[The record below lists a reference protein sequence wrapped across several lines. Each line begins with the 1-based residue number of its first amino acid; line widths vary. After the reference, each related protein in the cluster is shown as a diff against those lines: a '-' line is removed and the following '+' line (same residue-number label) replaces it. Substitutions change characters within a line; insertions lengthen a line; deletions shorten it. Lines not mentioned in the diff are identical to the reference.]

1 MGNDRDHAIVVGIN
15 DYAELR
21 KLGGAINDARCFE
34 RWLLDPLGG
43 DVPKSNIELILS
55 DPAAPGV
62 TPTQQ
67 RVENAMLTHIRAY
80 RQTKTRQR
88 RLYVFMSGHGITSGY
103 GDTEGCRIM
112 MADASLD
119 AITRNIGIQSAGSL
133 LRATPI
139 FEEIVLFGDSCREL
153 ADDAFAKHSV
163 LTIERA
169 VADLTKEA
177 RNLDVPML
185 WGFACRSWRVVHEG
199 LLPACDGKSAQYP
212 RGRFTYALVCGLRR
226 ARGLDGAVTLE
237 TLEPYVTELVSRM
250 SSDNQE
256 PELMGSKK
264 IVLARPGPPPP
275 TRVFIALSD
284 PMLAF
289 ELRDGDRVV
298 HREPVP
304 AAPRVSVELALLEG
318 RYAVAVPGSS
328 EIAITVMGDEVHVE
342 L

>member
-1 MGNDRDHAIVVGIN
+1 VANDRDHAIVVGIN

-21 KLGGAINDARCFE
+21 KLGGAINDARCFQ

-43 DVPKSNIELILS
+43 DVPASNIELILS
-55 DPAAPGV
+55 DPAAPGT

-67 RVENAMLTHIRAY
+67 RVEGAMLKHIRAY
-80 RQTKTRQR
+80 RQTQTRQR
-88 RLYVFMSGHGITSGY
+88 RLYVFMSGHGILAGY

-119 AITRNIGIQSAGSL
+119 AITRNIGIQSAGNL

-153 ADDAFAKHSV
+153 TDDVFAKHSV

-169 VADLTKEA
+169 VADLVKEA
-177 RNLDVPML
+177 QHLEVPML
-185 WGFACRSWRVVHEG
+185 WGFACKNWRVVHEG
-199 LLPACDGKSAQYP
+199 LLPACDGKGARYR

-226 ARGLDGAVTLE
+226 AVGSDGAVTLE
-237 TLEPYVTELVSRM
+237 TLEPYVIELVSRIA
-250 SSDNQE
+250 DNQV

-264 IVLARPGPPPP
+264 IVLARPGAPPPA
-275 TRVFIALSD
+275 RVFVDLSD

-298 HREPVP
+298 HREPLP
-304 AAPRVSVELALLEG
+304 SAPRPSVELALPEG
-318 RYAVAVPGSS
+318 RYVLAVPGRP
-328 EIAITVMGDEVHVE
+328 EIAIPVIGDEVHVE